1 MELLEPMDLPS
12 DDRSVAKF
20 LLDVCMAVRTLHVH
34 GFVHRDIKPQN
45 IMRRKNGDC
54 VLIDFGLAKKFAA
67 GEPILGGASVTVM
80 NGRAVGAGTPR
91 YAAPEQF
98 NGGDISPAAD
108 IHALG
113 ILANECFDGRP
124 PRVWERIIGKANNNA
139 TE

>member
-1 MELLEPMDLPS
+1 M
-12 DDRSVAKF
+12 
-20 LLDVCMAVRTLHVH
+20 
-34 GFVHRDIKPQN
+34 
-45 IMRRKNGDC
+45 
-54 VLIDFGLAKKFAA
+54 LIDFGLAKKFAA

-124 PRVWERIIGKANNNA
+124 PRVWERIIGKATSSIPQMRYPDVDAFITAVRHRNLA
-139 TE
+139 RLILKWIIAYLIVGLIFLTLIVAGVIIAIVS